1 MRPVV
6 TNLLLLGLC
15 VSLILGDPAPA
26 RRKKRIKPVETT
38 VPTQIEPPEPETT
51 ETSDEEL
58 TTTEGSPFDLD
69 YIVNRPEEDSD
80 EDDGDDDSDEDED
93 EDDDDELPLCGDD
106 HGGEGLAGCS
116 DGIGDLTPYKKY
128 KGYKKWTRR
137 PLLVIIIGGL
147 RWDYLTPSYWNM
159 TEKAGDRLKAFK
171 WIKQH
176 GSTMRQV
183 VPVFPPYDLPVWTS
197 LATGLYPETT
207 GVSGDYMF
215 NLNTRELFS
224 KEDPESSLENWWLK
238 GEPIWSLASKHGR
251 KVSVINWH
259 DCKLPGKQLENPE
272 DCKPFDSN
280 GEKQTRQMI
289 IRMFNRAITKIHKDN
304 YDLSMVYIDTLKK
317 VAKEFGPNSAEAMNE
332 LALIDEVLQGRLSDI
347 KTKKERADLKLNIL
361 LLSDY
366 GLNGVEKTTKVVL
379 DDYMEFNHTQ
389 YIIQRG
395 GSCVLVPFALRTGD
409 ILRGFPAGNKLG
421 VANMVGVSAYI
432 RDVNLEIPALD
443 YPEIPNDLKYGGLT
457 WTQDILLVA
466 KPGFEIVI
474 NTDSPKVLPPLNDDL
489 GISGFVPAPNPPFI
503 VPGREKHKSKE
514 LRAQEKKETELYDL
528 FSHMMKTIGFAW
540 GPDFKAGYTL
550 DNIEIVDIYQIMA
563 FLLKIPPNNHDG
575 NWDRVKKML
584 VLNDAP
590 STSTSN
596 LMLSTLVSLLV
607 LKYNSL

>member
-1 MRPVV
+1 
-6 TNLLLLGLC
+6 
-15 VSLILGDPAPA
+15 
-26 RRKKRIKPVETT
+26 
-38 VPTQIEPPEPETT
+38 
-51 ETSDEEL
+51 
-58 TTTEGSPFDLD
+58 
-69 YIVNRPEEDSD
+69 
-80 EDDGDDDSDEDED
+80 
-93 EDDDDELPLCGDD
+93 
-106 HGGEGLAGCS
+106 
-116 DGIGDLTPYKKY
+116 
-128 KGYKKWTRR
+128 
-137 PLLVIIIGGL
+137 
-147 RWDYLTPSYWNM
+147 
-159 TEKAGDRLKAFK
+159 
-171 WIKQH
+171 
-176 GSTMRQV
+176 
-183 VPVFPPYDLPVWTS
+183 
-197 LATGLYPETT
+197 
-207 GVSGDYMF
+207 
-215 NLNTRELFS
+215 
-224 KEDPESSLENWWLK
+224 
-238 GEPIWSLASKHGR
+238 
-251 KVSVINWH
+251 VSVINWH
-259 DCKLPGKQLENPE
+259 DCKLPGKQLENQE
-272 DCKPFDSN
+272 DCKPFDTN

-289 IRMFNRAITKIHKDN
+289 VRMFNRAITKIHKDN

-443 YPEIPNDLKYGGLT
+443 YPEIPDDLKYGGLT

-528 FSHMMKTIGFAW
+528 FSHMMKTVGFAW
-540 GPDFKAGYTL
+540 GPDFKAGFTL
-550 DNIEIVDIYQIMA
+550 DDIEIVDIYQIMA